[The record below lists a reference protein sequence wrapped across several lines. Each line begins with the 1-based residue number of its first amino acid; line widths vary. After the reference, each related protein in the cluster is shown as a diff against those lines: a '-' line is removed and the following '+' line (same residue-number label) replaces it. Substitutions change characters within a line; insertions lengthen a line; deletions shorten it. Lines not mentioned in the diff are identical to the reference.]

1 MCHEGGSWCAPGK
14 AAPSA
19 LLTSLQWVEVD
30 LRIPPGCLEDSA
42 TQSQYY
48 PVLPASHKL
57 CQAASARKK
66 AQLQGGDK
74 AGVPEGLNPGH
85 A

>member
-1 MCHEGGSWCAPGK
+1 MEDAVCAMKVGVGVLRLKQLLQFFQPLCSGQSLISGS
-14 AAPSA
+14 
-19 LLTSLQWVEVD
+19 LLAVWRTV
-30 LRIPPGCLEDSA
+30 
-42 TQSQYY
+42 

-57 CQAASARKK
+57 CQAASARNK
-66 AQLQGGDK
+66 ARLQGGDK